1 MKVVDMH
8 CDTLYELEKNH
19 LSLSENNLNIDIKK
33 MEEGDYLLQNFAI
46 FTELKETADPVD
58 HVMKCI
64 DYFYQE
70 MRKNKDKIQPVTT
83 YDEIMDNSHNGVMSA
98 LLTIEEGAVIH
109 EDLSYLRNYYR
120 LGVRMVALSWNHIN
134 GLTYPNFDMNDDTHG
149 YHTYDD
155 VHGLTD
161 AGKAYIKEMEDLGMI
176 IDVSHMSDKCF
187 YDVLDIVKKPFVASH
202 SNARFVC
209 PHARNMSDDMIL
221 KLAHR
226 GGVMGLNYAAG
237 FLGENAEK
245 SRIEDMVKH
254 ILYIK
259 DLAGIDCIGLGSDF
273 DGISQN
279 LEMKNASYLPQLEQ
293 ALKDAGLTTEEIEKV
308 FYKNVLRVYRE
319 ILK

>member
-8 CDTLYELEKNH
+8 CDTLYEMEKNH
-19 LSLSENNLNIDIKK
+19 LSLSENNLNIDLKK

-46 FTELKETADPVD
+46 FTELKKTADPVD

-83 YDEIMDNSHNGVMSA
+83 YDEIMENTHNGVMSA

-120 LGVRMVALSWNHIN
+120 LGVRMVALSWNHVN
-134 GLTYPNFDMNDDTHG
+134 GLTYPNFDMNDDTYG

-176 IDVSHMSDKCF
+176 IDVSHMSDRCF
-187 YDVLDIVKKPFVASH
+187 YDVLDVVKKPFVASH
-202 SNARFVC
+202 SNARAVC

-245 SRIEDMVKH
+245 SRDRKSV
-254 ILYIK
+254 
-259 DLAGIDCIGLGSDF
+259 
-273 DGISQN
+273 
-279 LEMKNASYLPQLEQ
+279 
-293 ALKDAGLTTEEIEKV
+293 V
-308 FYKNVLRVYRE
+308 
-319 ILK
+319 

>member
-1 MKVVDMH
+1 
-8 CDTLYELEKNH
+8 
-19 LSLSENNLNIDIKK
+19 
-33 MEEGDYLLQNFAI
+33 
-46 FTELKETADPVD
+46 
-58 HVMKCI
+58 
-64 DYFYQE
+64 
-70 MRKNKDKIQPVTT
+70 MRKNKDKIHPVTT
-83 YDEIMDNSHNGVMSA
+83 YDEIMENTHNGVMSA

-202 SNARFVC
+202 SNARAVC

-221 KLAHR
+221 KFAHR

-279 LEMKNASYLPQLEQ
+279 LEMKNASYLPQLEK

-319 ILK
+319 VLK

>member
-8 CDTLYELEKNH
+8 CDTLYEMEKNH
-19 LSLSENNLNIDIKK
+19 LSLSENNLNIDLKK

-46 FTELKETADPVD
+46 FTELKKTADPVD

-70 MRKNKDKIQPVTT
+70 MRKNKDKTQPVTT
-83 YDEIMDNSHNGVMSA
+83 YDEIMENTHNGVMSA

-120 LGVRMVALSWNHIN
+120 LGVRMVALSWNHVN
-134 GLTYPNFDMNDDTHG
+134 GLTYPNFDMNDDTYG

-176 IDVSHMSDKCF
+176 IDVSHMSDRCF
-187 YDVLDIVKKPFVASH
+187 YDVLDVVKKPFVASH
-202 SNARFVC
+202 SNARAVC

-279 LEMKNASYLPQLEQ
+279 LEMKNASYLPRLEK
-293 ALKDAGLTTEEIEKV
+293 ALRDAGLTTEEIEKV

-319 ILK
+319 VLK

>member
-8 CDTLYELEKNH
+8 CDTLYEMEKNH
-19 LSLSENNLNIDIKK
+19 LSLSENNLNIDLKK

-46 FTELKETADPVD
+46 FTELKKTADPVD

-83 YDEIMDNSHNGVMSA
+83 YDEIMENTHNGIMSA

-120 LGVRMVALSWNHIN
+120 LGVRMVALSWNHVN

-202 SNARFVC
+202 SNARAVC

-279 LEMKNASYLPQLEQ
+279 LEMKKSFIKTYYAF
-293 ALKDAGLTTEEIEKV
+293 IEK
-308 FYKNVLRVYRE
+308 F
-319 ILK
+319 

>member
-8 CDTLYELEKNH
+8 CDTLYEMEKNH

-120 LGVRMVALSWNHIN
+120 LGVRMVALSWNHVN

-149 YHTYDD
+149 YHTCDD
-155 VHGLTD
+155 EHGL
-161 AGKAYIKEMEDLGMI
+161 
-176 IDVSHMSDKCF
+176 
-187 YDVLDIVKKPFVASH
+187 
-202 SNARFVC
+202 
-209 PHARNMSDDMIL
+209 
-221 KLAHR
+221 
-226 GGVMGLNYAAG
+226 
-237 FLGENAEK
+237 
-245 SRIEDMVKH
+245 
-254 ILYIK
+254 
-259 DLAGIDCIGLGSDF
+259 
-273 DGISQN
+273 
-279 LEMKNASYLPQLEQ
+279 SY
-293 ALKDAGLTTEEIEKV
+293 V
-308 FYKNVLRVYRE
+308 R
-319 ILK
+319 

>member
-8 CDTLYELEKNH
+8 CDTLYEMEKNH
-19 LSLSENNLNIDIKK
+19 LSLSENNLNIDLKK

-46 FTELKETADPVD
+46 FTELKKTADPVD

-70 MRKNKDKIQPVTT
+70 MRKNKDKIQLVTT
-83 YDEIMDNSHNGVMSA
+83 YDEIMENTHNGVMSA

-120 LGVRMVALSWNHIN
+120 LGVRMVALSWNHVN
-134 GLTYPNFDMNDDTHG
+134 GLTYPNFDMNDDTYG

-176 IDVSHMSDKCF
+176 IDVSHMSDRCF
-187 YDVLDIVKKPFVASH
+187 YDVLDVVKKPFVASH
-202 SNARFVC
+202 SNARAVC

-279 LEMKNASYLPQLEQ
+279 LEMKNASYLPRLEK
-293 ALKDAGLTTEEIEKV
+293 ALRDAGLTTEEIEKV

-319 ILK
+319 VLK